1 MDWITDCATR
11 LITSQ
16 VFEKYKN
23 PDDELQL
30 WTEFMNA
37 DGFIINPSKV
47 VKHLMTVRD
56 SSQWPSLRKSEADE
70 AIQNKH
76 FTLTK
81 PIAQIY
87 WGNAKTLFETAKIL
101 VEKYADDFSGIELNT
116 WCPSNTVM
124 KCGWWSDMLK
134 HRPETLAIIKSLSEI
149 VKSTKNLTFSVKS
162 RAGLNEEDKSKQLQ
176 FLSQIAPF
184 CDLIT
189 IHGRTL
195 KQLYSWEAD
204 FLFIQQVKSQV
215 ACPIIANGG
224 ITSYQQAEKISQER
238 DFDALMI
245 GQWAIGNPWV
255 FTPYEPTLEEKI
267 EVIKEHLEVM
277 IACELWFENWG
288 EKVED
293 YRFNQPKK
301 SDLEFLKKEINSEA
315 EYRSVVEFRKYLF
328 QYIKG
333 IPNSREWKQEV
344 IPVKT
349 YGDLTEKLKEL
360 RFLM

>member
-16 VFEKYKN
+16 IFEKYKN

-87 WGNAKTLFETAKIL
+87 WGNAKTLLETAKIL

-149 VKSTKNLTFSVKS
+149 VKSSKKLTFSVKS
-162 RAGLNEEDKSKQLQ
+162 RAWLNEEDKPQQLQ
-176 FLSQIAPF
+176 FLTQIAPF

-195 KQLYSWEAD
+195 KQLYNWEVD
-204 FLFIQQVKSQV
+204 FSFIQQSKSQV

-224 ITSYQQAEKISQER
+224 ITSYQQAQKISQER

-245 GQWAIGNPWV
+245 GQGAIGNPWV
-255 FTPYEPTLEEKI
+255 FTPHEPTLEGRI
-267 EVIKEHLEVM
+267 EVIKAHSEMM
-277 IACELWFENWG
+277 IACELRFEQRG
-288 EKVED
+288 EKIED
-293 YRFNQPKK
+293 YKFNQPKK
-301 SDLEFLKKEINSEA
+301 SDLEFLKKEINPEA
-315 EYRSVVEFRKYLF
+315 EYRSVIEFRKYLF

-344 IPVKT
+344 IPVKN
-349 YGDLTEKLKEL
+349 YAGLIGKLEKLQHML
-360 RFLM
+360 

>member
-16 VFEKYKN
+16 IFERYKN

-47 VKHLMTVRD
+47 VRHLMSTPE
-56 SSQWPSLRKSEADE
+56 Q
-70 AIQNKH
+70 
-76 FTLTK
+76 K

-87 WGNAKTLFETAKIL
+87 WGNAETLIETAKIL

-134 HRPETLAIIKSLSEI
+134 HRPETLAIIKSFSEI

-162 RAGLNEEDKSKQLQ
+162 RAGLNEEDKPEQLQ

-204 FLFIQQVKSQV
+204 FSFIQQVKSQV

-245 GQWAIGNPWV
+245 GQWAIGNPWI
-255 FTPYEPTLEEKI
+255 FTPHEPTLEEKI
-267 EVIKEHLEVM
+267 EVMKMHLEMM
-277 IACELWFENWG
+277 IACELRFEQRG
-288 EKVED
+288 EKIED
-293 YRFNQPKK
+293 YKFNQPKK
-301 SDLEFLKKEINSEA
+301 SDLEILKKEINPEA
-315 EYRSVVEFRKYLF
+315 EYRSVIEFRKYLF
-328 QYIKG
+328 LYIKG

-349 YGDLTEKLKEL
+349 YTGLIGKLEKLQHML
-360 RFLM
+360 

>member
-16 VFEKYKN
+16 IFERYKN

-47 VKHLMTVRD
+47 VKHLMSTPE
-56 SSQWPSLRKSEADE
+56 Q
-70 AIQNKH
+70 
-76 FTLTK
+76 K

-87 WGNAKTLFETAKIL
+87 WGNAKTLIETAKIL

-134 HRPETLAIIKSLSEI
+134 HRTETLAIIKSLSEI

-162 RAGLNEEDKSKQLQ
+162 RAGLNEEDKAEQLQ
-176 FLSQIAPF
+176 FLTQIAPF

-204 FLFIQQVKSQV
+204 FSFIQQVKSHV

-245 GQWAIGNPWV
+245 GQWAIGNPWI
-255 FTPYEPTLEEKI
+255 FTPHEPTLEEKI
-267 EVIKEHLEVM
+267 EVMKMHLEMM
-277 IACELWFENWG
+277 IACELRFKQRG
-288 EKVED
+288 EKIED
-293 YRFNQPKK
+293 YKFNQPKK
-301 SDLEFLKKEINSEA
+301 SDLEFLKKEINPEA
-315 EYRSVVEFRKYLF
+315 EYRSVIEFRKYLF

-349 YGDLTEKLKEL
+349 YTGLIGKLEKLQHML
-360 RFLM
+360 

>member
-1 MDWITDCATR
+1 
-11 LITSQ
+11 
-16 VFEKYKN
+16 
-23 PDDELQL
+23 
-30 WTEFMNA
+30 
-37 DGFIINPSKV
+37 
-47 VKHLMTVRD
+47 
-56 SSQWPSLRKSEADE
+56 
-70 AIQNKH
+70 
-76 FTLTK
+76 
-81 PIAQIY
+81 
-87 WGNAKTLFETAKIL
+87 
-101 VEKYADDFSGIELNT
+101 
-116 WCPSNTVM
+116 
-124 KCGWWSDMLK
+124 MLK

-149 VKSTKNLTFSVKS
+149 VKSSKKLTFSVKS
-162 RAGLNEEDKSKQLQ
+162 RAGLNEEDKPEQLQ
-176 FLSQIAPF
+176 FLTQISPF

-204 FLFIQQVKSQV
+204 FSFIQQIKSQV
-215 ACPIIANGG
+215 DCFIIANGG

-245 GQWAIGNPWV
+245 GQGAIGNPWV
-255 FTPYEPTLEEKI
+255 FTPHEPTLEEKI
-267 EVIKEHLEVM
+267 EVIKEHLEAM

-301 SDLEFLKKEINSEA
+301 SDLEFLKKEINPEA

-344 IPVKT
+344 IPVKN
-349 YGDLTEKLKEL
+349 YAELMEKLEKL
-360 RFLM
+360 QHML

>member
-16 VFEKYKN
+16 IFERYKN

-47 VKHLMTVRD
+47 VKHLMSTPE
-56 SSQWPSLRKSEADE
+56 Q
-70 AIQNKH
+70 
-76 FTLTK
+76 K

-87 WGNAKTLFETAKIL
+87 WGNAKTLIETAKIL

-134 HRPETLAIIKSLSEI
+134 HRTETLAIIKSLSEI

-162 RAGLNEEDKSKQLQ
+162 RAGLNEEDKAEQLQ
-176 FLSQIAPF
+176 FLTQIAPF

-204 FLFIQQVKSQV
+204 FSFIQQVKSQV

-245 GQWAIGNPWV
+245 GQWAIGNPWI
-255 FTPYEPTLEEKI
+255 FTPHEPTLEEKI
-267 EVIKEHLEVM
+267 EVMKMHLEMM
-277 IACELWFENWG
+277 IACELRFKQRG
-288 EKVED
+288 EKIED
-293 YRFNQPKK
+293 YKFNQPKK
-301 SDLEFLKKEINSEA
+301 SDLEFLKKEINPEA
-315 EYRSVVEFRKYLF
+315 EYRSVIEFRKYLF

-349 YGDLTEKLKEL
+349 YTGLIGKLEKLQHML
-360 RFLM
+360 